1 MRNFGYELFSL
12 GGQLNYLCTLLF
24 EVISR
29 MNRNLAV
36 THGNNLYSTVA
47 ILKFRYVLYTTDT
60 DYAKTKFEN

>member
-1 MRNFGYELFSL
+1 
-12 GGQLNYLCTLLF
+12 
-24 EVISR
+24 